1 MVVLEPWDK
10 ILLSVKH
17 EVRLTIV
24 IILKS
29 MKNLRREKKK
39 VKLEVEITQKK

>member
-1 MVVLEPWDK
+1 MVALEPWDK

-29 MKNLRREKKK
+29 IKNLRRKKK
-39 VKLEVEITQKK
+39 SELEVEISQKK